1 MSLALP
7 PATKYTWRQAPW
19 IPKGERINSNSPTHP
34 CSYNLMHHIS
44 HCRDQTAAFLEGQ
57 TDQDSSEATCNWQHF
72 YSVLTSKDASRN
84 LFPLGTEIQTKI
96 CLIQRLGKNKQTF
109 GRALPLKTA
118 HMLIKQL
125 WYSCLASDTVFI
137 NIHHL
142 SHASL
147 WLLVDTKWS
156 WNRLYKPMI
165 CGLYWFADNDEIN
178 IFNCT
183 NTHRVVSKLT
193 WTPEVQSL
201 FSELSYISSEIWK
214 PAEQKRT
221 KQKPPRSLKI

>member
-109 GRALPLKTA
+109 GRALSLKTA
-118 HMLIKQL
+118 HVNQATLVLMPCIRHCIHP
-125 WYSCLASDTVFI
+125 YTSPFSCFI
-137 NIHHL
+137 MTL
-142 SHASL
+142 SGH
-147 WLLVDTKWS
+147 
-156 WNRLYKPMI
+156 
-165 CGLYWFADNDEIN
+165 
-178 IFNCT
+178 
-183 NTHRVVSKLT
+183 
-193 WTPEVQSL
+193 
-201 FSELSYISSEIWK
+201 
-214 PAEQKRT
+214 
-221 KQKPPRSLKI
+221 